1 MSGAGEP
8 GRPGARDPGP
18 FGVRER
24 GEEPA
29 RRETPQPPPGGRGP
43 DPPARRSTVTWIVG
57 VAVVLAIA
65 YITLN
70 TIRTDAP
77 GSRGLDPGDD
87 LPPFAAPLAL
97 SSLDGDA
104 NLATKPGQGRQGE
117 RPACQVRGSDLLNS
131 CQLAERGPVAL
142 AFVAAR
148 SKACDQQVDA
158 LERVR
163 EDYARI
169 SFAAVAIRGDRKDLQ
184 KLIRER
190 GWTLPVGWDRDGGV
204 ANAYAVAVCPTVTF
218 AYQGGKVEGT
228 SLSLL
233 EGAAL
238 RARLDKL
245 MDGPP

>member
-1 MSGAGEP
+1 VSEP
-8 GRPGARDPGP
+8 GRPGAGDPGP

-29 RRETPQPPPGGRGP
+29 PRGPQPQPPAPA
-43 DPPARRSTVTWIVG
+43 PPARRSTVTWIVG

-77 GSRGLDPGDD
+77 GSRGLDPGDE

-97 SSLDGDA
+97 SSLEGDA
-104 NLATKPGQGRQGE
+104 NLATKPDQGGQGK
-117 RPACQVRGSDLLNS
+117 RPACQVRGADILNS
-131 CQLAERGPVAL
+131 CQLAERGPVAI

-148 SKACDQQVDA
+148 SQACDEQVDA
-158 LERVR
+158 LDRVR
-163 EDYARI
+163 ADYPDI
-169 SFAAVAIRGDRKDLQ
+169 SFAAVAIRGDRDDLRQ
-184 KLIRER
+184 LIRRR
-190 GWTLPVGWDRDGGV
+190 GWGLPVGWDRDGGV

-218 AYQGGKVEGT
+218 AYQGGRVEGT
-228 SLSLL
+228 SLAMI

-238 RARLDKL
+238 RARLEKL
-245 MDGPP
+245 REGPAR